1 MTKKTAGAGKQ
12 HHADNL
18 RSSQLGSEANLLGCL
33 LVFVFNAHASTE
45 VGEESIAG
53 LDDVVV
59 KPDGAL
65 AVTLRVIDAADDVP
79 YT

>member
-1 MTKKTAGAGKQ
+1 MPENS
-12 HHADNL
+12 HADNL
-18 RSSQLGSEANLLGCL
+18 RSSQLGSEAYLLDCS
-33 LVFVFNAHASTE
+33 LVFVFNAHASTD

-53 LDDVVV
+53 HEDVVV

-65 AVTLRVIDAADDVP
+65 AVTPRVIDAADDVP